1 MLPEDEE
8 EIEFESELNEHLP
21 PISGEEEAAGRML
34 IMGLLSAI
42 KNEQRRSAQ
51 YFTLIPLAFTVGL
64 LLGYY
69 ISFINL

>member
-1 MLPEDEE
+1 LLPEDEKKQQDIE
-8 EIEFESELNEHLP
+8 EISFGIAPED
-21 PISGEEEAAGRML
+21 EAAGRAL
-34 IMGLLSAI
+34 IMGLLHAI
-42 KNEQRRSAQ
+42 STEQEKSRL

>member
-1 MLPEDEE
+1 MLPEDEKKQKDIR
-8 EIEFESELNEHLP
+8 EISP
-21 PISGEEEAAGRML
+21 RISAEEEAAAQAR
-34 IMGLLSAI
+34 IMGLLHAI
-42 KNEQRRSAQ
+42 RTEQEKSRL

>member
-1 MLPEDEE
+1 MLPEDEKKQKDIQ
-8 EIEFESELNEHLP
+8 EISP
-21 PISGEEEAAGRML
+21 RISAEEEAAGRAF
-34 IMGLLSAI
+34 IMGLLHAI
-42 KNEQRRSAQ
+42 RTEQEKSRL